1 MPIARPVRGRVGN
14 PRSRG
19 SGSDARR
26 AIQQSLQAAEYKL
39 ARIIKK
45 INDATPQA
53 LEYALEPMFDKSWYY
68 VPVDTG
74 QLKLSGFL
82 EAEQTPRGATA
93 VIGYAADG
101 NPGYAVFVHE
111 MIGYRHESPTR
122 SKFLEAAMYE
132 HLDEVLP
139 RIRDFLAGKVDS
151 D

>member
-19 SGSDARR
+19 SGSDVRR
-26 AIQQSLQAAEYKL
+26 AAAKAMESAEYKM

-45 INDATPQA
+45 IKDATPEA

-74 QLKLSGFL
+74 ELKLSGFL

-101 NPGYAVFVHE
+101 NPNYAVFVHE
-111 MIGYRHESPTR
+111 MIGYKHEAPTR

-139 RIRDFLAGKVDS
+139 RIRDFLAGEVDS